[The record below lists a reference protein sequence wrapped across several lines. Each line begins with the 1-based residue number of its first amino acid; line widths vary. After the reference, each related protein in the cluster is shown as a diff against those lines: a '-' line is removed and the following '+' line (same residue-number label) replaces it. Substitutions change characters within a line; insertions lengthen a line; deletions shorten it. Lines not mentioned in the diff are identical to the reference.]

1 MNLVLLFQEDFIG
14 DSNLVRLKGHRL
26 AHVRD
31 VLRASAGDRL
41 CVGIAGGNVG
51 EGTIKL
57 LDDDALEMEIKAD
70 SHPPHPLPVTVI
82 LALPRPKVLRRVI
95 ASITIM
101 GVKSIILINAYRVE
115 KSYWKSPF
123 LEKAEMEK
131 QIILGLEQ
139 ARDTIFPEIMLRPLF
154 KPFVD
159 DELPGIIKG
168 SLPFVAHPAA
178 IEACPFDVKQ
188 PVTIAVGPEAGF
200 IPYEIEKL
208 IGCGFKP
215 VRMGDRIL
223 TVETAIPALLS
234 RFL

>member
-1 MNLVLLFQEDFIG
+1 MNLVLFFKEDFIG
-14 DSNLVRLKGHRL
+14 DTNFVRLKGRRFD
-26 AHVRD
+26 HVRD

-51 EGTIKL
+51 EGTITL
-57 LDDDALEMEIKAD
+57 MNDESLEMEIKAD
-70 SHPPHPLPVTVI
+70 CHPPQPLHVTVI
-82 LALPRPKVLRRVI
+82 LALPRPKVLRRII
-95 ASITIM
+95 ASITAM
-101 GVKSIILINAYRVE
+101 GVKRIILINAYRVD

-123 LEKAEMEK
+123 LENDEMEK

-139 ARDTIFPEIMLRPLF
+139 ARDTIFSEIVLRPLF
-154 KPFVD
+154 KPFVE
-159 DELPGIIKG
+159 DELPGIIRG
-168 SLPFVAHPAA
+168 SLPLVAHPAA
-178 IEACPFDVKQ
+178 IETCPFDVKQ

-200 IPYEIEKL
+200 IPYEIEKF
-208 IGCGFKP
+208 IACGFKP